1 MLWQLPARLGEG
13 GRARVIRSFQAS
25 VEARSPGVSKVFVAT
40 MKVGN
45 VGITL
50 TAATR
55 VYLMEPCL
63 DPQTEVQAAGRI
75 HRLGQTRDVLVKRYA
90 YRSSLDANIIEL
102 HGEIAAGRIAVADG
116 LLPPEA
122 VRTVLTGQS

>member
-1 MLWQLPARLGEG
+1 MQALLDDLRALQRGEPEMHAVVFTHHTQAAIEIRRRLQGAGFSVCGFTGSTIAKE
-13 GRARVIRSFQAS
+13 RHATIRSFQES
-25 VEARSPGVSKVFVAT
+25 VEARTPGVSKVFVAT

-63 DPQTEVQAAGRI
+63 DPQV
-75 HRLGQTRDVLVKRYA
+75 H
-90 YRSSLDANIIEL
+90 L
-102 HGEIAAGRIAVADG
+102 HSD
-116 LLPPEA
+116 
-122 VRTVLTGQS
+122 S